1 MSRARKSEAT
11 TPGDSPSPST
21 KRFLT
26 VAEVAAELSI
36 PLSTVYAH
44 IAKGKIPGHRFHT
57 LVRVKREDLDQFI
70 EASRIQPPK
79 RRGRK
84 LKDYSA
90 FNEAVLSGRIPPKE

>member
-1 MSRARKSEAT
+1 MSRTPKAEST
-11 TPGDSPSPST
+11 TPDASSSPAA

-44 IAKGKIPGHRFHT
+44 IAKGKIPGHRFNGV
-57 LVRVKREDLDQFI
+57 VRVQRADLERYI
-70 EASRIQPPK
+70 ANSRIQPPK
-79 RRGRK
+79 PRGRK

-90 FNEAVLSGRIPPKE
+90 FNEAVLSGRVPPKE